1 MTNYECIVLDKA
13 NQRYLLG
20 WRGIIET
27 IIFNMVIGSVFIFIY
42 TAIRVYY
49 LKRRPYY
56 NDWNIGW
63 VQFIYGDRSAEM
75 LSGPCTIDRQK
86 KDSYLPPELWPHA
99 NDPNKSAHIVL
110 TNLAKERAKEEHQQQ
125 LDSLGRRRFWL
136 WDYLCIPLGD
146 IRRHRGA
153 DAAQYLLCQ
162 QYLIYYLTMLSGI
175 CLLVLLP
182 ANVYGGTVE
191 GDNFEKTT
199 INALDSSS
207 KMLWIH
213 AVVTVLLVILG
224 VVVMRLYWNH
234 LPIHQP
240 VCDERT
246 LMFSNVEEIMR
257 SARTLYRYFKRC
269 FHSVKVTRITN
280 TYDIAELANTQA
292 HLQMLKEAVRY
303 SKCYEEENGTPL
315 QVNPN
320 IFCCRSWVN
329 ALEYYTKESEKY
341 EKVVKHQTD
350 EVLSTL
356 EHVVFVQF
364 QNASMAQR

>member
-1 MTNYECIVLDKA
+1 MTGTSGECTLTTQTEP
-13 NQRYLLG
+13 NSCRHLH
-20 WRGIIET
+20 
-27 IIFNMVIGSVFIFIY
+27 S
-42 TAIRVYY
+42 
-49 LKRRPYY
+49 
-56 NDWNIGW
+56 W

-162 QYLIYYLTMLSGI
+162 QYLIYYLTLLSGI

-182 ANVYGGTVE
+182 ANVYGGTIE

-213 AVVTVLLVILG
+213 AVVTVLLVIL
-224 VVVMRLYWNH
+224 VS
-234 LPIHQP
+234 IHIFSKK
-240 VCDERT
+240 T
-246 LMFSNVEEIMR
+246 L
-257 SARTLYRYFKRC
+257 
-269 FHSVKVTRITN
+269 
-280 TYDIAELANTQA
+280 LAKYTF
-292 HLQMLKEAVRY
+292 L
-303 SKCYEEENGTPL
+303 
-315 QVNPN
+315 
-320 IFCCRSWVN
+320 CR
-329 ALEYYTKESEKY
+329 
-341 EKVVKHQTD
+341 
-350 EVLSTL
+350 VLW
-356 EHVVFVQF
+356 
-364 QNASMAQR
+364 